1 MLITISKE
9 KQRIQQLVNLD
20 NQTDQKTNQ
29 QVDQTLTFIKSHL
42 YEFYQHYADENG
54 ITVATAA
61 GQISAW
67 DKQQWDKAVSEIDIT
82 DCPQEATKRGTVLS
96 ALAGIDKSNLWGAI
110 AGLSII
116 KLTVQQLNAVNH
128 RLELDTSSELK
139 RMKANFKIDP
149 QNLSKLEKATNQSIA
164 ESAKTGWS
172 PNLWEQNDE
181 MVADVQKIVNHAM
194 KRGIDAQDIANLLV
208 KHNSPGQ
215 FKPGQSIADRIQ
227 QSQFNMRRIVRSES
241 AIAKYKINMA
251 TYKQQGYSMVD
262 WITEPGACDKC
273 QSIADDGPYDID
285 NAPEVV
291 NDSHPN
297 CRCSVIPYVDTW
309 KHTL

>member
-67 DKQQWDKAVSEIDIT
+67 DKQQWEKAVSEVDIT
-82 DCPQEATKRGTVLS
+82 DWPQEATKRGTVLS

-128 RLELDTSSELK
+128 RLELDTSSEIK

-181 MVADVQKIVNHAM
+181 MVADVQKLVNHAM
-194 KRGIDAQDIANLLV
+194 KHGMTAQDIDKLLA
-208 KHNSPGQ
+208 KHENPSQ

-251 TYKQQGYSMVD
+251 TYKQQGYAMVD